1 MNRCKTGK
9 KMGGGRKPAL
19 PAIMGVSVPA
29 VSGTII
35 AYGHSGF
42 SERQAYSLRFS
53 LLFYGNMAS
62 QSNQPLPEGYQLQG
76 YKIEKVLS
84 SGGFSIVYL
93 AQDAA
98 GTPFAVKEYLPS
110 ALVVRAEG
118 ADVSINSDENLA
130 VFRHGLKC
138 FFEEG
143 RSLAMIAHP
152 NIVRVE
158 NFFRANETV
167 YMVMQYV
174 RGRTLQFH
182 IQRHR
187 LEFSESFLRRLFT
200 HLLNGLREVHAN
212 KLLHLDIK
220 PANIYITME
229 GKPVLLD
236 FGAARQALTSDAPK
250 LRPMY
255 TAGYAAAEQ
264 YLNVDEMG
272 PWTDIYAIG
281 ATLYTCIGGVHP
293 QPANERVED
302 DRLEPL
308 RNLAKTPYSED
319 LHDIINSCL
328 QLDHLKR
335 PQSAFELQKALM
347 KDSSEWR
354 SDVAT
359 NEAESS
365 FSSRIKATLT
375 KKIF

>member
-1 MNRCKTGK
+1 
-9 KMGGGRKPAL
+9 
-19 PAIMGVSVPA
+19 
-29 VSGTII
+29 
-35 AYGHSGF
+35 
-42 SERQAYSLRFS
+42 
-53 LLFYGNMAS
+53 MAS
-62 QSNQPLPEGYQLQG
+62 QTNQPLPEGYQLKN
-76 YKIEKVLS
+76 YTIDKVLS

-93 AQDAA
+93 ARDENNV
-98 GTPFAVKEYLPS
+98 PVAVKEYLPS
-110 ALVVRAEG
+110 ALVVRTDG
-118 ADVSINSDENLA
+118 AAVGISSDENLA

-143 RSLAMIAHP
+143 RSLAMISHP

-187 LEFSESFLRRLFT
+187 GEFSESFIRRMFT
-200 HLLNGLREVHAN
+200 HLLNGLREVHTN

-236 FGAARQALTSDAPK
+236 FGAARQALTADAPK

-255 TAGYAAAEQ
+255 TAGYAASEQ
-264 YLNVDEMG
+264 YRNFDEMG

-281 ATLYTCIGGVHP
+281 ATLYTAIGGIHP
-293 QPANERVED
+293 QPANERVVED
-302 DRLEPL
+302 KLVTL
-308 RNLAKTPYSED
+308 RSLATATYSED
-319 LHDIINSCL
+319 LYDIADWCL

-335 PQSAFELQKALM
+335 PQSAFELQRALM
-347 KDSSEWR
+347 KDSTEWR
-354 SDVAT
+354 MDV
-359 NEAESS
+359 EAITEPVSS
-365 FSSRIKATLT
+365 FKSRVKATLN

>member
-1 MNRCKTGK
+1 
-9 KMGGGRKPAL
+9 
-19 PAIMGVSVPA
+19 
-29 VSGTII
+29 
-35 AYGHSGF
+35 
-42 SERQAYSLRFS
+42 
-53 LLFYGNMAS
+53 MAS
-62 QSNQPLPEGYQLQG
+62 QPNQPLPEGYQLQN
-76 YKIEKVLS
+76 YRIEKMLS

-93 AQDAA
+93 AHDENN
-98 GTPFAVKEYLPS
+98 TPFAIKEYMPS
-110 ALVVRAEG
+110 ALVVRTNG
-118 ADVSINSDENLA
+118 ADVVISADENLG

-143 RSLAMIAHP
+143 RSLAVISHP

-187 LEFSESFLRRLFT
+187 HEFSEAFIRRMFT

-236 FGAARQALTSDAPK
+236 FGAARQSLTSDAPK

-255 TAGYAAAEQ
+255 TAGYAATEQ
-264 YLNVDEMG
+264 YQDPGQMG

-281 ATLYTCIGGVHP
+281 ATMYNCIGGSCP
-293 QPANERVED
+293 QPANERAEN
-302 DRLEPL
+302 DRMEPL
-308 RNLAKTPYSED
+308 RGLAKGVFSDD
-319 LHDIINSCL
+319 LYDIIDKCL
-328 QLDHLKR
+328 QLDHMAR

-347 KDSSEWR
+347 RDSNEWR
-354 SDVAT
+354 VEPET
-359 NEAESS
+359 GIVEST
-365 FSSRIKATLT
+365 FSSRLKATLN

>member
-1 MNRCKTGK
+1 
-9 KMGGGRKPAL
+9 
-19 PAIMGVSVPA
+19 
-29 VSGTII
+29 
-35 AYGHSGF
+35 
-42 SERQAYSLRFS
+42 
-53 LLFYGNMAS
+53 MAT
-62 QSNQPLPEGYQLQG
+62 QSNQPLQDGYQLQN
-76 YKIEKVLS
+76 YTIEKMLS

-93 AQDAA
+93 ARDEN
-98 GTPFAVKEYLPS
+98 GTPVAIKEYLPS
-110 ALVVRAEG
+110 ALVVRSDG
-118 ADVSINSDENLA
+118 ADVQINSDENLA

-143 RSLAMIAHP
+143 RSLATISHP

-187 LEFSESFLRRLFT
+187 HEFTESFIRRMFT

-255 TAGYAAAEQ
+255 TAGYAAPEQ
-264 YLNVDEMG
+264 YRNFEQLG
-272 PWTDIYAIG
+272 PWSDIYAAG
-281 ATLYTCIGGVHP
+281 AAMYCCISGIHP
-293 QPANERVED
+293 QPANDREQED
-302 DRLEPL
+302 KVEPL
-308 RNLAKTPYSED
+308 RGLAREAYSDD
-319 LHDIINSCL
+319 LIDIVEWCL
-328 QLDHLKR
+328 KLDHLAR
-335 PQSAFELQKALM
+335 PQSAFELQRALM
-347 KDSSEWR
+347 KEGRPPISVPTDGNSAAGVSADTKTDTNPNEIADAELDSPDTTLSGR
-354 SDVAT
+354 L
-359 NEAESS
+359 
-365 FSSRIKATLT
+365 KATLSR
-375 KKIF
+375 KLF

>member
-1 MNRCKTGK
+1 
-9 KMGGGRKPAL
+9 
-19 PAIMGVSVPA
+19 
-29 VSGTII
+29 
-35 AYGHSGF
+35 
-42 SERQAYSLRFS
+42 
-53 LLFYGNMAS
+53 MAS
-62 QSNQPLPEGYQLQG
+62 QTNQPLPEGYQLQN
-76 YKIEKVLS
+76 YTIDKVLS

-93 AQDAA
+93 AHDENNV
-98 GTPFAVKEYLPS
+98 PVAVKEYLPS
-110 ALVVRAEG
+110 ALVVRSDG
-118 ADVSINSDENLA
+118 AVVAISSDDNLA

-143 RSLAMIAHP
+143 RSLAMISHP

-187 LEFSESFLRRLFT
+187 HEFSESFIRRMFT

-236 FGAARQALTSDAPK
+236 FGAARQSLTTDAPK

-255 TAGYAAAEQ
+255 TAGYAATEQ
-264 YLNVDEMG
+264 YRSPNEMG
-272 PWTDIYAIG
+272 PWTDIYAVG
-281 ATLYTCIGGVHP
+281 ATLYTAIGGIHP
-293 QPANERVED
+293 QPANERLEED
-302 DRLEPL
+302 KLVAL
-308 RNLAKTPYSED
+308 RPLAKSAYSED
-319 LHDIINSCL
+319 LYDIVDWCL
-328 QLDHLKR
+328 QLDHLAR
-335 PQSAFELQKALM
+335 PQSAFELQRALM
-347 KDSSEWR
+347 KDVTEWR
-354 SDVAT
+354 ADV
-359 NEAESS
+359 EVAEVQTS
-365 FSSRIKATLT
+365 FTSRVKATLN

>member
-1 MNRCKTGK
+1 
-9 KMGGGRKPAL
+9 
-19 PAIMGVSVPA
+19 
-29 VSGTII
+29 
-35 AYGHSGF
+35 
-42 SERQAYSLRFS
+42 
-53 LLFYGNMAS
+53 MAS

-76 YKIEKVLS
+76 YTIDKILS

-93 AQDAA
+93 AHDEAQMPVAI
-98 GTPFAVKEYLPS
+98 KEYLPA
-110 ALVVRAEG
+110 ALVVRSEG
-118 ADVSINSDENLA
+118 TGIAIGSDENLA

-143 RSLAMIAHP
+143 RSLALISHP

-158 NFFRANETV
+158 NFFRANDTV

-187 LEFSESFLRRLFT
+187 HEFSENFMRRMFT

-220 PANIYITME
+220 PANVYITME

-236 FGAARQALTSDAPK
+236 FGAARQALTEDAPK

-255 TAGYAAAEQ
+255 TAGYAATEQ
-264 YLNVDEMG
+264 YHHHEQMG

-281 ATLYTCIGGVHP
+281 ATMYTCIGGVFP
-293 QPANERVED
+293 QPANEREQE

-308 RNLAKTPYSED
+308 RDLARTTFSED
-319 LHDIINSCL
+319 LYEIIDWCL
-328 QLDHLKR
+328 QLNHLSR

-347 KDSSEWR
+347 KDSTEWR
-354 SDVAT
+354 ADVAA
-359 NEAESS
+359 NDSESS
-365 FSSRIKATLT
+365 FSYRLKATLN

>member
-1 MNRCKTGK
+1 
-9 KMGGGRKPAL
+9 
-19 PAIMGVSVPA
+19 
-29 VSGTII
+29 
-35 AYGHSGF
+35 
-42 SERQAYSLRFS
+42 
-53 LLFYGNMAS
+53 MAS
-62 QSNQPLPEGYQLQG
+62 QTNHPLPNGYQLNQ
-76 YKIEKVLS
+76 YTIEKLLS

-93 AQDAA
+93 ARDEDGRPVAI
-98 GTPFAVKEYLPS
+98 KEYLPA
-110 ALVVRAEG
+110 ALVIRVDGAE
-118 ADVSINSDENLA
+118 VQINSEENLA

-143 RSLAMIAHP
+143 RSLATISHP
-152 NIVRVE
+152 NVVGVE

-187 LEFSESFLRRLFT
+187 QEFTDSFIRRLFT
-200 HLLNGLREVHAN
+200 HSLNGLREVHAK

-255 TAGYAAAEQ
+255 TAGYAAPEQ
-264 YLNVDEMG
+264 YKSMESLG
-272 PWTDIYAIG
+272 PWTDIYAVG
-281 ATLYTCIGGVHP
+281 ATIYTCITGTHP
-293 QPANERVED
+293 QPANERETND
-302 DRLEPL
+302 QMIPARE
-308 RNLAKTPYSED
+308 LAAQSLSQD
-319 LHDIINSCL
+319 LFDIVDWCL
-328 QLDHLKR
+328 KLDHLER

-347 KDSSEWR
+347 KEVKDLPVVEP
-354 SDVAT
+354 AA
-359 NEAESS
+359 NEVVEEESLAD
-365 FSSRIKATLT
+365 RLKRTLN